1 VPTRANSL
9 YREVIGRL
17 PNGDSFS
24 FAVHSVADQHV
35 SAMIAET
42 GRWEPFATRILW
54 GLLGPGDGVLDIGA
68 NIGWYGAVLGRAV
81 GRSGFVHSFEPDP
94 ANAKLLTL
102 NVADLRQVSV
112 HPIALADMNGVME
125 LALSEDNLGDH
136 RLMTSKANDRKTQLV
151 STERLDDFVART
163 EIEVKRLRIIKIDTQ
178 GAEVMILRGATNL
191 MLALPTRCA
200 LLIEFAPN
208 LLASH
213 GHESVSEF
221 IETLTAFDRPM
232 YAVRRASI
240 HRIDAEWLRS
250 LANKLRSLGDEW
262 AVDVLVAPD
271 GDGQNLWKYRIP
283 RPVRLV

>member
-1 VPTRANSL
+1 
-9 YREVIGRL
+9 
-17 PNGDSFS
+17 
-24 FAVHSVADQHV
+24 VAELQ
-35 SAMIAET
+35 
-42 GRWEPFATRILW
+42 
-54 GLLGPGDGVLDIGA
+54 
-68 NIGWYGAVLGRAV
+68 
-81 GRSGFVHSFEPDP
+81 
-94 ANAKLLTL
+94 
-102 NVADLRQVSV
+102 QVSV

-178 GAEVMILRGATNL
+178 GAEVMILRGATKL
-191 MLALPTRCA
+191 MSALPTRCA

-213 GHESVSEF
+213 GQQSVSEF